1 MTFTAAK
8 KKFLNY
14 LLHEKQYSGHT
25 YTNYERDLNQFRDF
39 LELINNIFLADLK
52 NIAESEVRDF
62 LAQVLISGA
71 ARRSVARKLSSIR
84 SFFKYLYRQGIINRT
99 PTDGLTAPKLNK
111 PLPKFL
117 TIKEVE
123 RLLKIPDISTPK
135 GKRDCAIIEVLY
147 STGMRISELVNLT
160 HSQIHWNEE
169 VIRVIGKGN
178 KERMVLIG
186 GIAKNAL
193 QNYIDNPTYIGMDQ
207 DSPVFRNKF
216 GNKLGA
222 LSIQRMINNS
232 AKLAGIPSNVTPHVL
247 RHSFATH
254 MLDAGADLRCV
265 QELLGH
271 VSLSTTQIYTHIT
284 PERLKK
290 AYEKA
295 HPRK

>member
-14 LLHEKQYSGHT
+14 LIHEKQYSGHT
-25 YTNYERDLNQFRDF
+25 YTNYERDLNQFSDF

-84 SFFKYLYRQGIINRT
+84 SFFKYLYRQGIIERT

-123 RLLKIPDISTPK
+123 RLLKIPDTSTPK
-135 GKRDCAIIEVLY
+135 GLRDCAIIEVLY

-186 GIAKNAL
+186 RIAKNAL
-193 QNYIDNPTYIGMDQ
+193 QKYIDNPTYIGKNQ
-207 DSPVFRNKF
+207 DSPVFKNKF

-222 LSIQRMINNS
+222 LSIQRMINSS

>member
-1 MTFTAAK
+1 MTFSVAQ

-25 YTNYERDLNQFRDF
+25 YTNYERDLNQFSEF

-62 LAQVLISGA
+62 LSQILISGA

-123 RLLKIPDISTPK
+123 RLLEIPDTSTPK

-160 HSQIHWNEE
+160 HSQINWNEE

-193 QNYIDNPTYIGMDQ
+193 QKYIDNPTYVGKDQ
-207 DSPVFRNKF
+207 DSPVFKNKF

-222 LSIQRMINNS
+222 LSIQRMINSS

>member
-1 MTFTAAK
+1 MTFSAAK

-84 SFFKYLYRQGIINRT
+84 SFFKYLYRQGIIDRT

-123 RLLKIPDISTPK
+123 RLLEIPDTSTPN

-147 STGMRISELVNLT
+147 STGMRISELVNLK

-169 VIRVIGKGN
+169 VIRVMGKGN

-193 QNYIDNPTYIGMDQ
+193 QKYIDNPTYIGKNQ

>member
-1 MTFTAAK
+1 MTFSAAQ

-25 YTNYERDLNQFRDF
+25 YTNYERDLKQFRGF
-39 LELINNIFLADLK
+39 LELINNIFLTDIK
-52 NIAESEVRDF
+52 NIAASEVRDF
-62 LAQVLISGA
+62 LSQVLVSGA
-71 ARRSVARKLSSIR
+71 ARRSVARKLSSLK
-84 SFFKYLYRQGIINRT
+84 SFFKYLYRQGIIDRV
-99 PTDGLTAPKLNK
+99 PTDGLSAPKLSK

-117 TIKEVE
+117 TVSEIEK
-123 RLLKIPDISTPK
+123 LLDVPDTNTTK

-147 STGMRISELVNLT
+147 SAGMRISELVNLK
-160 HSQIHWNEE
+160 HSQLQMDEE
-169 VIRVIGKGN
+169 IIRVIGKGN
-178 KERMVLIG
+178 KERMVLLG
-186 GIAKNAL
+186 KPAKKAL
-193 QNYIDNPTYIGMDQ
+193 LNYFDDANYIGKEK

-222 LSIQRMINNS
+222 LSIQRMINKS
-232 AKLAGIPSNVTPHVL
+232 AKLAGIPTTVTPHVL

>member
-1 MTFTAAK
+1 MTFYDAK
-8 KKFLNY
+8 KKFLDY

-25 YTNYERDLNQFRDF
+25 YTNYERDLDQFSDF
-39 LELINNIFLADLK
+39 LKLINNIFLAELK

-62 LAQVLISGA
+62 LSQVLISGA
-71 ARRSVARKLSSIR
+71 SRRSVARKLSSIR
-84 SFFKYLYRQGIINRT
+84 SFFKYLYRNGIINRT

-117 TIKEVE
+117 TIEEVE
-123 RLLKIPDISTPK
+123 RLLKIPDSSTPK

-147 STGMRISELVNLT
+147 STGMRISELVNLK

-193 QNYIDNPTYIGMDQ
+193 QKYIDNPNYIGKEQ

-222 LSIQRMINNS
+222 LSIQRMINSS

-247 RHSFATH
+247 RHTFATH

>member
-1 MTFTAAK
+1 MTFSTAQ

-62 LAQVLISGA
+62 LAHILISGA

-84 SFFKYLYRQGIINRT
+84 SFFKYLYRQGIIDRT

-123 RLLKIPDISTPK
+123 RLLEIPDTSTPN

-147 STGMRISELVNLT
+147 STGMRISELVNLK

-169 VIRVIGKGN
+169 IIRIIGKGN
-178 KERMVLIG
+178 KERMVLLG
-186 GIAKNAL
+186 GIAKKAL
-193 QNYIDNPTYIGMDQ
+193 QSYVDGANYVGKNL
-207 DSPVFRNKF
+207 DSPVFRNRF

-222 LSIQRMINNS
+222 LSIQRMINSS